1 MYNSV
6 MLYRKEL
13 TFMKKFLYT
22 AALSA
27 ALIVTPITAFVGG
40 NDAVVEAAYVNPFT
54 DVKDSNSHAHS
65 IVSLY
70 NEGIVTGVTSTS
82 YQPGK
87 EATRGDAALYLANA
101 LGINIAT
108 VKDPGFKDIPKTS
121 KYYQAVAALKQAN
134 IVGGYDNEFR
144 PNATLTRAQLA
155 KMLTVGFE
163 LEQATSTT
171 TKFTD
176 VNKLTDAATKRYIQT
191 LVNYEITKGTTATTF
206 SPNQKLT
213 RGQLA
218 TFLYNAMQA
227 TDDELTVTS
236 VE

>member
-1 MYNSV
+1 
-6 MLYRKEL
+6 
-13 TFMKKFLYT
+13 MKKLIYT

-27 ALIVTPITAFVGG
+27 ALIVTPFSAITGG
-40 NDAVVEAAYVNPFT
+40 NESVVEAAYVNPFT
-54 DVKDSNSHAHS
+54 DVKDSNSHANS

-70 NEGIVTGVTSTS
+70 NEGIVTGVTRTT

-101 LGINIAT
+101 LGLNSVA
-108 VKDPGFKDIPKTS
+108 VKNPGFQDVPTTS
-121 KYYQAVAALKQAN
+121 KYYQAVAALKEAN
-134 IVGGYDNEFR
+134 IVGGYGTEFR

-163 LEQATSTT
+163 LEQATSKTM
-171 TKFTD
+171 KFTD

-191 LVNYEITKGTTATTF
+191 LVDYEITKGTTATTF

-218 TFLYNAMQA
+218 TFLFNAMQV
-227 TDDELTVTS
+227 TTDELTVIS

>member
-1 MYNSV
+1 MAISFN
-6 MLYRKEL
+6 RKEIQ
-13 TFMKKFLYT
+13 TMKKILYT
-22 AALSA
+22 SFLSA
-27 ALIVTPITAFVGG
+27 ALIVTPFSPILGE
-40 NDAVVEAAYVNPFT
+40 NESVVEAAYINPFT
-54 DVKDSNSHAHS
+54 DVKDSNSHANS

-70 NEGIVTGVTSTS
+70 NEGIVTGVTTTT

-101 LGINIAT
+101 LGLNVVA
-108 VKDPGFKDIPKTS
+108 VENLGFKDVPTTS
-121 KYYQAVAALKQAN
+121 KYYQAVAALKQAD
-134 IVGGYDNEFR
+134 IVGGYGDEFR

-155 KMLTVGFE
+155 KMLTVGFD
-163 LEQATSTT
+163 LEQASSTT

-206 SPNQKLT
+206 SPNMKLT

-218 TFLYNAMQA
+218 TFLFNAMQA
-227 TDDELTVTS
+227 TDDELTVIT

>member
-1 MYNSV
+1 
-6 MLYRKEL
+6 
-13 TFMKKFLYT
+13 MKKLLYI

-27 ALIVTPITAFVGG
+27 AVSITPFTGITGG
-40 NDAVVEAAYVNPFT
+40 NESVVEAAYVNPFT

-70 NEGIVTGVTSTS
+70 NEGIVTGVTHNT

-101 LGINIAT
+101 LALSDVS
-108 VKDPGFKDIPKTS
+108 VKDPSFKDVPTTS
-121 KYYQAVAALKQAN
+121 KYYQAVAALKEAN
-134 IVGGYDNEFR
+134 IVGGYGTEFR

-176 VNKLTDAATKRYIQT
+176 VNKLTDVATKRYIQT
-191 LVNYEITKGTTATTF
+191 LVDYDITKGTTATTF

-218 TFLYNAMQA
+218 TFLFNAKQA
-227 TDDELTVTS
+227 TSDELTVIS

>member
-1 MYNSV
+1 
-6 MLYRKEL
+6 
-13 TFMKKFLYT
+13 MKKLIYT
-22 AALSA
+22 AAISA
-27 ALIVTPITAFVGG
+27 ALIVTLFSAITGG
-40 NDAVVEAAYVNPFT
+40 NESVVEAAYVNPFT

-70 NEGIVTGVTSTS
+70 NEGIVTGVTRTT

-101 LGINIAT
+101 LGLNSVA
-108 VKDPGFKDIPKTS
+108 VKNPGFQDVPTTS
-121 KYYQAVAALKQAN
+121 KYYQAVAALKEAN
-134 IVGGYDNEFR
+134 IVGGYGTEFR

-191 LVNYEITKGTTATTF
+191 LVNYEITKGTTVTTF

-218 TFLYNAMQA
+218 TFLFNAMQA
-227 TDDELTVTS
+227 TTDELTVIS